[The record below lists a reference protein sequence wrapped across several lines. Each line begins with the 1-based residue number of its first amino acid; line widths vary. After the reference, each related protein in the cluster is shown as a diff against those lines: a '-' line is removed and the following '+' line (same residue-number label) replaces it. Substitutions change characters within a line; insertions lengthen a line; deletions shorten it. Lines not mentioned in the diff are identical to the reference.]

1 MGSVSL
7 AVKKYLSNKYCVE
20 VKDESYLVHLTQ
32 SKVLREHKGP
42 KFSRT
47 QYKNYL
53 ETKIGRNQKVNASD
67 KGKLEVKS
75 QPKMKIRQEIDR
87 PQINE
92 YCPSCKKQSWIELDQ
107 GLLCQ
112 KCQYHITKHNHQIA

>member
-32 SKVLREHKGP
+32 SKVLREHKGS

-53 ETKIGRNQKVNASD
+53 ETKIGRNQKVNTSN

-75 QPKMKIRQEIDR
+75 QPKKEIRQKST
-87 PQINE
+87 NLKLVNTVLVAN
-92 YCPSCKKQSWIELDQ
+92 SNL
-107 GLLCQ
+107 GLNSIKDFCVKNVNIILQ
-112 KCQYHITKHNHQIA
+112 NIIIR

>member
-32 SKVLREHKGP
+32 SKVLREHKGS

-47 QYKNYL
+47 QYKNYF
-53 ETKIGRNQKVNASD
+53 ETKIGRNQKVNTSN
-67 KGKLEVKS
+67 KGKLKVKS
-75 QPKMKIRQEIDR
+75 QPKKEIRQKST
-87 PQINE
+87 NLKLVNTVLVAN
-92 YCPSCKKQSWIELDQ
+92 SNL
-107 GLLCQ
+107 GLNSIKDFCVKNVNIILQ
-112 KCQYHITKHNHQIA
+112 NIIIR

>member
-32 SKVLREHKGP
+32 SKVLREHKGS
-42 KFSRT
+42 KFSRA

-53 ETKIGRNQKVNASD
+53 ETKIGRNQKVNTSN
-67 KGKLEVKS
+67 KGKLKVKS
-75 QPKMKIRQEIDR
+75 QPKKEIRQKST
-87 PQINE
+87 NLKLVNTVLVAN
-92 YCPSCKKQSWIELDQ
+92 SNL
-107 GLLCQ
+107 GLNSIKDFCVKNVNIILQ
-112 KCQYHITKHNHQIA
+112 NIIIR